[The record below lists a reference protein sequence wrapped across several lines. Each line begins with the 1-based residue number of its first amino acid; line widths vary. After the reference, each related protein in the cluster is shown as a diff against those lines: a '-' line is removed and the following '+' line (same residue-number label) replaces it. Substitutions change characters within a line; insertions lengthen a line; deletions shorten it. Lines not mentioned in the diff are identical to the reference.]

1 MTTKQELRYRI
12 DMYIKCLAEN
22 KPAAANKHADVIR
35 KIFGDKSKQQKLK
48 L

>member
-1 MTTKQELRYRI
+1 MTTAEELRYRI

-22 KPAAANKHADVIR
+22 KLAAANKHADVIR
-35 KIFGDKSKQQKLK
+35 DIFGDKSKQSKLK

>member
-1 MTTKQELRYRI
+1 MTTSEELRYRLE
-12 DMYIKCLAEN
+12 MYIKCLAEN

-35 KIFGDKSKQQKLK
+35 NIFGDNSKQQKLK

>member
-1 MTTKQELRYRI
+1 MTTAEELRYRI

>member
-1 MTTKQELRYRI
+1 MTTAEILRYRI

-22 KPAAANKHADVIR
+22 KPAAAQRHADVIR
-35 KIFGDKSKQQKLK
+35 DIFGDLSKQQKLK

>member
-1 MTTKQELRYRI
+1 MTTPEILRYRLE
-12 DMYIKCLAEN
+12 MYIKCMANN

-35 KIFGDKSKQQKLK
+35 KIFGDKSKQSKLK

>member
-1 MTTKQELRYRI
+1 MTTAEILRYRI
-12 DMYIKCLAEN
+12 EMYIKCLAEN

-35 KIFGDKSKQQKLK
+35 GIFGDKSKQQKLK

>member
-1 MTTKQELRYRI
+1 MTTAEKLRYHI
-12 DMYIKCLAEN
+12 EMYIKCLAEN

>member
-1 MTTKQELRYRI
+1 MTTAEILRYRLE
-12 DMYIKCLAEN
+12 MYIKCMANN

-35 KIFGDKSKQQKLK
+35 KIFGDLSKQSKLK